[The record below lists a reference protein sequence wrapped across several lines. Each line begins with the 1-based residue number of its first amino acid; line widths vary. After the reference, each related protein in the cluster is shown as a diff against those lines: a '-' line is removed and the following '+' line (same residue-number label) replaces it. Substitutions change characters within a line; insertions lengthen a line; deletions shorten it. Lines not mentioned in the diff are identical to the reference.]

1 MKQGLGQKIIVS
13 NRKAFYDYFLSD
25 FVEAGMVLTGTEI
38 KSIRQGGSSLMDCY
52 VIIRNGEVF
61 LLNMHIAP
69 YDKGSVFNHDPRRSR
84 KLLLHKHE
92 IIKLESKVHEKGLT
106 LIPTKVYF
114 HKGRVKIEIAL
125 AKAKQKYDKRETIK
139 KRDDQRM
146 MDKAK
151 KGQRDE

>member
-13 NRKAFYDYFLSD
+13 NRKAYYDYFLSD
-25 FVEAGMVLTGTEI
+25 FTEVGVVLTGTEI
-38 KSIRQGGSSLMDCY
+38 KSIRQGGASLMDCY
-52 VIIRNGEVF
+52 VLIRDGEVY

-69 YDKGSVFNHDPRRSR
+69 YDKGSIFNHDPRRTR

-92 IIKLESKVHEKGLT
+92 IFKLASKVHEKGLT

-114 HKGRVKIEIAL
+114 HKGRVKLEIAL
-125 AKAKQKYDKRETIK
+125 ARAKQKYDKRETIK
-139 KRDDQRM
+139 KRDDIRM
-146 MDKAK
+146 MAKAK